1 MSQDKIRCSKCG
13 NLVQKDLTYCIHC
26 GSLLEPA
33 PTSSPAPIQSTS
45 STPPPTTPIKT
56 KTNIPYKTIIYFAA
70 VALIDLIVSFFVM
83 NGFQLPIA
91 SFGQL
96 YLIFFLVVAFSLG
109 LLWLAGANTSSSG
122 GSGGGYE
129 GCGYVIGA
137 IVGIAIGV
145 PIILASTFSTIATS
159 IGDAISEAI
168 NNAISDAFTE
178 MFADVE
184 IPGFEPL
191 LFLGLFAMLSIIIMY
206 RYHLKTKKNSLSN

>member
-1 MSQDKIRCSKCG
+1 MSQDEIRCSKCG
-13 NLVQKDLTYCIHC
+13 KLVQKDLTYCIYC
-26 GSLLEPA
+26 GSLLKSA
-33 PTSSPAPIQSTS
+33 PTSSPTPIQFTS

-56 KTNIPYKTIIYFAA
+56 KTKVPYRTIVYFVA
-70 VALIDLIVSFFVM
+70 VAIIDLIVSYLVM
-83 NGFQLPIA
+83 NGFQLPVS

-109 LLWLAGANTSSSG
+109 LLWLAGANTSG
-122 GSGGGYE
+122 GGGGGGGYE

-145 PIILASTFSTIATS
+145 PIILASTLSTIATS
-159 IGDAISEAI
+159 IGDTISKAI
-168 NNAISDAFTE
+168 NQAINDAFTE
-178 MFADVE
+178 MFDDIE

-206 RYHLKTKKNSLSN
+206 RYHLKTKKDSLSN